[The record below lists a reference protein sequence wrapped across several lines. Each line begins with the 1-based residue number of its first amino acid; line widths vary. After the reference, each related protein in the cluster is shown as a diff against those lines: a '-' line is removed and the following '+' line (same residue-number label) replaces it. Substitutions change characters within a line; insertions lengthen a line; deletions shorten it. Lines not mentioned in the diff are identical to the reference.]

1 MNFCLFQDAKTA
13 SKKVVNKSLK
23 KFKKFN
29 TNSRNVE
36 EIVIRDKTQNTE
48 LIMTGIMFVMT

>member
-1 MNFCLFQDAKTA
+1 MDFCLFQEIYAKTA

-36 EIVIRDKTQNTE
+36 EIVIPTETKHKIQN
-48 LIMTGIMFVMT
+48 